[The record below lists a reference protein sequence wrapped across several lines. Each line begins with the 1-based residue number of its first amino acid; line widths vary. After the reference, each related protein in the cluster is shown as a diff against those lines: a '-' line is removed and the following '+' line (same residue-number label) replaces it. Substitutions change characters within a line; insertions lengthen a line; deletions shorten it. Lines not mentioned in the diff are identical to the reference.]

1 MRIFITGAGGAA
13 AVSVWK
19 SLSAAHE
26 LFMADIDPLAAGLYL
41 VPPERRLI
49 IPRGDTPELVPAL
62 HSICTE
68 RGIAAL
74 LPTVDSELAPVAAER
89 DRFESDGIAL
99 PISPVECL
107 RICRDK
113 QLLIEAVQGKVP
125 VPGNEPL
132 TEAVAARIDAF
143 PRFAK
148 PREGAGSRGV
158 AKINNR
164 ADLDK
169 QPKDGSVML
178 QEYLPGEE
186 YSVDVYVRRDGRVI
200 AAVPR
205 DRMKIDSGIAVA
217 SRTIRV
223 PEVIESAIL
232 TAEIIG
238 IRGCANVQFKRGAD
252 GVFKLL
258 EVNPRFPGTL
268 PLTTAAGIDM
278 PKLMVD
284 ELMGRPVPDKLM
296 PFKEL
301 MVVRYWTEHYFEPRE
316 WEELCRQRSSG

>member
-1 MRIFITGAGGAA
+1 MRILITGAGGAA

-19 SLSAAHE
+19 SLSAEHE
-26 LFMADIDPLAAGLYL
+26 LHMADIDPLAAGLYL
-41 VPPERRLI
+41 VPPDRRLI

-62 HSICTE
+62 HRACRE
-68 RGIAAL
+68 RRIEAL
-74 LPTVDSELAPVAAER
+74 LPTVDTELAPVAEAR
-89 DRFESDGIAL
+89 NGFEAIGVAL
-99 PISPVECL
+99 PISPFKCL

-113 QLLIEAVQGKVP
+113 QLLMDAVKGRVP
-125 VPGNEPL
+125 IPDNEPL
-132 TEAVAARIDAF
+132 TDAVAARVDSF

-148 PREGAGSRGV
+148 PREGAGSRG
-158 AKINNR
+158 AIRIDNR

-205 DRMKIDSGIAVA
+205 ARMKIDSGIAVA
-217 SRTIRV
+217 SRTVDV
-223 PEVIESAIL
+223 PDVIEAAVR

-238 IRGCANVQFKRGAD
+238 VRGVANVQFKRAAD
-252 GVFKLL
+252 GMFKLL

-268 PLTTAAGIDM
+268 PLTGAAGVDM
-278 PKLMVD
+278 PKLMAD
-284 ELMGRPVPDKLM
+284 ELAGKTLPDGLL
-296 PFKEL
+296 PFREL
-301 MVVRYWTEHYFEPRE
+301 MVVRYWTEHYLDPRE
-316 WEELCRQRSSG
+316 WEALCRQR